1 MNLAHKGVR
10 SSARRQQNLDMQ
22 QTYPGPKPLQVSFRQ
37 NLKYTYMR
45 LNFTMVFTPFHSG
58 NTIFDI
64 LKPLKNFPSRP
75 KSGDSSHRLVME
87 MLLCVFF
94 TIEKNDIHR
103 FNLHILPDVFSDIR
117 F

>member
-45 LNFTMVFTPFHSG
+45 LNFNPIFTPFGRGFENS
-58 NTIFDI
+58 TKIF
-64 LKPLKNFPSRP
+64 
-75 KSGDSSHRLVME
+75 
-87 MLLCVFF
+87 CFF
-94 TIEKNDIHR
+94 RETELSQTKKT
-103 FNLHILPDVFSDIR
+103 V
-117 F
+117 

>member
-64 LKPLKNFPSRP
+64 LKPLKNFPSR
-75 KSGDSSHRLVME
+75 L
-87 MLLCVFF
+87 
-94 TIEKNDIHR
+94 EKTC
-103 FNLHILPDVFSDIR
+103 LTSEILRKVSETR
-117 F
+117 S

>member
-64 LKPLKNFPSRP
+64 LKPLKNYPSRQ
-75 KSGDSSHRLVME
+75 KSRVNTRYNSGAEEILRA
-87 MLLCVFF
+87 
-94 TIEKNDIHR
+94 
-103 FNLHILPDVFSDIR
+103 FNLLNSIVFRRI
-117 F
+117 